1 MVNSVVDNFL
11 FKVPGLN
18 IILEAFH
25 CTPGTVDTCAD
36 LLSQGR
42 VLGLAPGG
50 VYEAQFGDH
59 EYKILWRNRLGF
71 AKAAL
76 KANVPILPVFT
87 ENIREA
93 FRVLPF
99 GGNFFYWLFQKTRL
113 PLRPFFG
120 GMDQCSVKIFLNLTI
135 KIFLRLPCS
144 AEDSHWFTNLSRGEH
159 ESGDSAR
166 CY

>member
-1 MVNSVVDNFL
+1 MQREIMVNSVVDNFL

-120 GMDQCSVKIFLNLTI
+120 GMEQCIVTILTYYNYTQASL
-135 KIFLRLPCS
+135 FC
-144 AEDSHWFTNLSRGEH
+144 
-159 ESGDSAR
+159 
-166 CY
+166 